1 MPNNKH
7 LQTKCINYGGKEMK
21 RRFINASKKVLA
33 IAMSTAMMMTSIVV
47 SNPMEVNAMSVP
59 DITNT
64 AGFTGNLGEYSLT
77 GDFALEFNFH
87 TKTDNLIKNWDSFCL
102 DINSGASV
110 GNDSNNNG
118 VEDEWGFLV
127 LRADNWG
134 WWNGDWY
141 GAEGVHDDNI
151 VKSTDANWDKWAETI
166 SNADVNVKLELA
178 NEILTVVM
186 TIVGTNGETVVQNYT
201 ITNDYGWGTKM
212 NVKLTTCQEAGD
224 PSATVT
230 ITDATVKQTV
240 NNAAGFANK
249 PATKSFTGDFDIT
262 YTFNTKSTAM
272 TNNWDTFGIEINDGA
287 TFIDLRAD
295 NYGWWW
301 TGARTDTGLTAENW
315 TSNVTDWNA
324 FKEALIDA
332 DVTVNVVRTGD
343 IFDVEMILAGA
354 NGSTYVNSISIDASD
369 KNMGDTAT
377 VFVTSVQDANTVTL
391 TDVFM
396 VENDIVESS
405 VETVGAAY
413 RVNPDDAAKYDL
425 AFATTIDITEFS
437 KVKEMGVVVIN
448 AESNDPITL
457 TAAEHNN
464 KIKAIGTNYVTD
476 CANLSINDDGSYAFR
491 TVIKGISDTAKDYTA
506 VPYVVLETTEGDVT
520 VYGDACTRNVA
531 DLMQ

>member
-1 MPNNKH
+1 MPNNKR
-7 LQTKCINYGGKEMK
+7 LQTKRINYGGKEMK

-64 AGFTGNLGEYSLT
+64 AGFTGNLGEYWLV
-77 GDFALEFNFH
+77 GDYTLEFDFH
-87 TKTDNLIKNWDSFCL
+87 TKTDNIANVWDTFCI
-102 DINSGASV
+102 DINSGVSV
-110 GNDSNNNG
+110 GADNNG
-118 VEDEWGFLV
+118 DGNGAEWGFLV
-127 LRADNWG
+127 LRTDNYG
-134 WWNGDWY
+134 WWNGDWN
-141 GAEGVHDDNI
+141 GAENADGI
-151 VKSTDANWDKWAETI
+151 TKSTEADWGKWMETVANADANVKITRA
-166 SNADVNVKLELA
+166 NNV
-178 NEILTVVM
+178 LTVVM
-186 TIVGTNGETVVQNYT
+186 TINGANGETIVQNYSVS
-201 ITNDYGWGTKM
+201 NAYGWGDGM
-212 NVKLTTCQEAGD
+212 NVKLTTCQEPG
-224 PSATVT
+224 ATVT

-240 NNAAGFANK
+240 TNAAGFANK
-249 PATKSFTGDFDIT
+249 PATKSFTGDFDVT

-272 TNNWDTFGIEINDGA
+272 TDNWDTFGVEINDGA

-301 TGARTDTGLTAENW
+301 TGDRTDTGLTAEYW

-332 DVTVNVVRTGD
+332 DVTVNIVRTGD
-343 IFDVEMILAGA
+343 VFDVEMIMAGA

-369 KNMGDTAT
+369 KNMGDKAT
-377 VFVTSVQDANTVTL
+377 VFLTSVQSANTVTL

-457 TAAEHNN
+457 TAAEYNN